1 MFPTP
6 VDVKIQYSQM
16 LLHMVMKDVN
26 AIFHFWDGQG
36 TRNFPV
42 GSSYNPE
49 ALKECKRLLKKQG
62 WDVVEK
68 KTKSNRQW
76 FISAKKPAK

>member
-26 AIFHFWDGQG
+26 AIFHFLHGLG
-36 TRNFPV
+36 IRNIPV
-42 GSSYNPE
+42 CSSYNPDP
-49 ALKECKRLLKKQG
+49 LKEFKRLLIKQG